1 MTPTPAPRPYASWER
16 LHPLSPIVRGG
27 RTMAA
32 LVVFVAYT
40 SVQRQAGASTHVIV
54 DLVLVGVVLVLGVV
68 HWLVT
73 RFSFDGETLQVET
86 GLLRRDAR
94 RVPVARIQAVDV
106 VQPFIAK
113 VLDVAELK
121 IRVAGSGKEERLA
134 YLHHARA
141 LELRASLLAAHHGL
155 DPSTPAPPELP
166 VAVVRGGRLAISVAL
181 TGSAV
186 FLLAILVALSVVF
199 GVSERAG
206 KALVAAA
213 FLYLVGLVTGVWRRF
228 SSQYGFTIA
237 TAPDGIRV
245 RRGLLGTVAETIPAR
260 RVQAIRQ
267 IEPVLWRPW
276 HWRRLEV
283 DLAGVGKRDASGGSS
298 SVVKTL
304 LPVGEEGVAT
314 MVREMVL
321 DDRGVTVTPP
331 PPRARLKAP
340 LSYHYLRAGHDE
352 HVVKAVTGR
361 LRRVTCWVPLEKI
374 QSVRRVQGPLQRAL
388 HVATVH
394 VDVAGRRV
402 DARFKDRDEHEAD
415 RLVDELAELSRRAR
429 AQLPQGPGEPGA
441 R

>member
-1 MTPTPAPRPYASWER
+1 MS
-16 LHPLSPIVRGG
+16 PLVRGG

-32 LVVFVAYT
+32 LVAFLAYT
-40 SVQRQAGASTHVIV
+40 SIQRQSGASTHVIV
-54 DLVLVGVVLVLGVV
+54 DLVLVGVVLVLGLV

-73 RFSFDGETLQVET
+73 RFSFDGETLHVET
-86 GLLRRDAR
+86 GLLRRDTR
-94 RVPVARIQAVDV
+94 KVPVARIQAVDV
-106 VQPFIAK
+106 VQPFIGK

-141 LELRASLLAAHHGL
+141 LELRTSLLAAHHGL
-155 DPSTPAPPELP
+155 DPSTPEPPELP
-166 VAVVRGGRLAISVAL
+166 VAEVRPGRLATSVAL
-181 TGSAV
+181 TGSAA
-186 FLLAILVALSVVF
+186 FLVAILVGLGVVF
-199 GVSERAG
+199 SVSERAG

-213 FLYLVGLVTGVWRRF
+213 FVYLLGLVTGVWRRF

-237 TAPDGIRV
+237 NAPDGIRV
-245 RRGLLGTVAETIPAR
+245 RRGLLGTVAETIPVR

-267 IEPVLWRPW
+267 IEPILWRPW
-276 HWRRLEV
+276 RWRRLEV
-283 DLAGVGKRDASGGSS
+283 DLAGVGKRDAAGGSS
-298 SVVKTL
+298 NVVKTL
-304 LPVGEEGVAT
+304 LPVGEEPLAT
-314 MVREMVL
+314 MVRAMVL
-321 DDRGVTVTPP
+321 DDRGVITTPP

-352 HVVKAVTGR
+352 HVVMAVTGR

-415 RLVDELAELSRRAR
+415 RLVDELAELSRVAR
-429 AQLPQGPGEPGA
+429 TQLPEARGEPGA
-441 R
+441 G